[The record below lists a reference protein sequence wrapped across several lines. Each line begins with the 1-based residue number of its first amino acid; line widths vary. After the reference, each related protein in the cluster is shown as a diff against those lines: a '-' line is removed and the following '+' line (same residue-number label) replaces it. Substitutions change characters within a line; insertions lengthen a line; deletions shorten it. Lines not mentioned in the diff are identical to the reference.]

1 MCMISPC
8 EVVITTNEQNG
19 DGLHGL
25 QMITVRNY
33 RLQKGNKIQLP
44 HNCVGIAHH
53 KGSLYVTSG
62 KALYHYTLTGTVIKK
77 LYEDTIGSNTVYK
90 CAVNVVSD
98 TIFVTNIDKNTLLT
112 LAMDGT
118 VISTFSAID
127 LKGQRGVHVTASD
140 QEFVSNASTS
150 TIIQVNSDGKK
161 KLPGKMG

>member
-1 MCMISPC
+1 MF
-8 EVVITTNEQNG
+8 
-19 DGLHGL
+19 
-25 QMITVRNY
+25 
-33 RLQKGNKIQLP
+33 
-44 HNCVGIAHH
+44 A
-53 KGSLYVTSG
+53 
-62 KALYHYTLTGTVIKK
+62 
-77 LYEDTIGSNTVYK
+77 VYK